1 MFRCAAASATSA
13 CSCSVL
19 AGLIFAQ
26 LIKRNPPKFVIKHPF
41 DEVLVCMEVEFFFSV
56 NYFYSCINIVFFDQ
70 KLVQCT
76 VGKLMFF
83 HIYYS

>member
-1 MFRCAAASATSA
+1 MFRCAAATSA

-41 DEVLVCMEVEFFFSV
+41 DEVLVCMEVEKASFFFL
-56 NYFYSCINIVFFDQ
+56 SCELFLF
-70 KLVQCT
+70 L
-76 VGKLMFF
+76 
-83 HIYYS
+83 Y